1 MFRGIVCLATTSKT
15 SLPFSCMAHI
25 ITSYRKQEDF
35 YQSVSTLFTILLFV
49 PEILLI
55 CYTVA
60 FINTTRSCKVKYND
74 EKKLVFNYSEDP
86 STLAVVRE
94 KKICHIWRRP
104 IKLLSLT
111 FPHMNCSHF
120 IRNLKHE

>member
-1 MFRGIVCLATTSKT
+1 
-15 SLPFSCMAHI
+15 MAHI

-35 YQSVSTLFTILLFV
+35 YQSVSTLFTVLLFV

-94 KKICHIWRRP
+94 KKNMPYLETSHKTSQPHISSYE
-104 IKLLSLT
+104 LQSFYT
-111 FPHMNCSHF
+111 
-120 IRNLKHE
+120 